1 MISYNPLD
9 ELSGSDRKSL
19 EEICSALKQAEKIA
33 ISAHVRPD
41 GDAIGSGLA
50 LLEMLRQLG
59 KEVHFCNADNAPFPL
74 SRLPYYETVE
84 HRQVF
89 PEQFDLLILLEGA
102 TSCRCGQENLDR
114 YFTINIDHHATS
126 SREATLNWV
135 DSQAA
140 AVAELIYMLGK
151 RLSIRFSPSMGF
163 NLYAAI
169 ISDTGC
175 FKYSNTTFRTL
186 FIAADLVKSCGF
198 DPAAVSDLIFNSNPL
213 EKIRMLRQV
222 LNTLQIHL
230 DGQVA
235 TIFFRKSF
243 MEKLQL
249 KDVDTEDVVAI
260 VRSIH
265 GVNMTLFFKETDDGQ
280 LRVSIRSR
288 GQANAQRV
296 ACEFGGGGHQH
307 AAGYNFS
314 GTVEQAVARSLE
326 VIRKQLEK

>member
-9 ELSGSDRKSL
+9 ELSESGKKSL
-19 EEICSALKQAEKIA
+19 KDICSALKQAEKIA
-33 ISAHVRPD
+33 ISAHIRPD

-50 LLEMLRQLG
+50 LMEMLRQLG
-59 KEVHFCNADNAPFPL
+59 KEVHFCNADQAPFPL
-74 SRLPYYETVE
+74 TRLPYYESVE

-102 TSCRCGQENLDR
+102 STCRCGQESLDR

-126 SREATLNWV
+126 SQNATLNWV
-135 DSQAA
+135 DPQAA

-151 RLSIRFSPSMGF
+151 CLSIRFTSSMGF
-163 NLYAAI
+163 NLYAAV

-186 FIAADLVKSCGF
+186 FIAADMVKSCGF
-198 DPAAVSDLIFNSNPL
+198 DPTAVSDLIFNSNPL
-213 EKIRMLRQV
+213 EKIKMLQQV
-222 LNTLQIHL
+222 LTTLEIHL

-235 TIFFRKSF
+235 TIFYRKSF

-260 VRSIH
+260 VRSIY
-265 GVNMTLFFKETDDGQ
+265 GVNMTIFFKEMETDQ
-280 LRVSIRSR
+280 FRVSIRSR
-288 GQANAQRV
+288 GQANAQFV
-296 ACEFGGGGHQH
+296 ASRFEGGGHQH
-307 AAGYNFS
+307 AAGFNFTGS
-314 GTVEQAVARSLE
+314 IEQGIASVLD
-326 VIRKQLEK
+326 VIASHLEK